1 MFNFIYENIYPGDT
15 NNSDIIRSKDN
26 PDSSLI
32 LSPSPRSNNRG
43 RDIPKNKGDNT
54 ILLLLNKEILQA
66 KHNIE
71 LQQQLSSKNKLK
83 LQQIIKAI
91 NSVFIQSTSMV
102 KQIDKLDLIDGKN
115 HKSLQLIYT
124 NLNELNNIFND
135 IYGHIK
141 QRK

>member
-1 MFNFIYENIYPGDT
+1 ME
-15 NNSDIIRSKDN
+15 K
-26 PDSSLI
+26 
-32 LSPSPRSNNRG
+32 
-43 RDIPKNKGDNT
+43 
-54 ILLLLNKEILQA
+54 
-66 KHNIE
+66 KHNCDIH
-71 LQQQLSSKNKLK
+71 
-83 LQQIIKAI
+83 I
-91 NSVFIQSTSMV
+91 FIQSTSMV

>member
-1 MFNFIYENIYPGDT
+1 
-15 NNSDIIRSKDN
+15 
-26 PDSSLI
+26 
-32 LSPSPRSNNRG
+32 
-43 RDIPKNKGDNT
+43 
-54 ILLLLNKEILQA
+54 
-66 KHNIE
+66 
-71 LQQQLSSKNKLK
+71 
-83 LQQIIKAI
+83 
-91 NSVFIQSTSMV
+91 MV